1 MKQTIL
7 YFMRCWYTY
16 YHNGR
21 YPHSAY
27 IQTLT
32 AILLLPIFPLLL
44 VGHIVSHV
52 FQLNI
57 MELPRSTEWVIGM
70 TFCIV
75 GTTLLRFYIP
85 ESQIIEKDLSP
96 SEALRGR
103 IIFITLFVTTFVGFL
118 IVVVHL

>member
-1 MKQTIL
+1 
-7 YFMRCWYTY
+7 MRCWYTY

-21 YPHSAY
+21 YPPSAY

-32 AILLLPIFPLLL
+32 AILLLPIFPLLI
-44 VGHIVSHV
+44 VRFVVSHV